1 MEEFCDHLGIT
12 HYDLISLQSAITIS
26 STKSH
31 QEVSS
36 LKDLPKYMLDKI
48 MMLDCTSRKFPQ
60 FSLPTPQPKQ
70 SVFDMLSNIM
80 LDSQDT
86 SDESGQIHPMD
97 VFLFLFIHCKP
108 IFRQTFITQVS
119 KCQLS
124 IPLVTSHV
132 SSQEPTFYLFALKT
146 LYKDY
151 RDADKAGKSFSVTE
165 EKLPIISFLRVGE
178 CGKSQKS
185 EMLNQIIGIPDYFF
199 HGNQLGSVR
208 KRFFLDGTVE
218 IAWLLPKHTQS
229 TQNVSFTEPHV
240 ILNLRGNALNYP
252 NQVKFI
258 SSISTLVYVFVP
270 INECNEILSHN
281 LEEFHKENHHKS
293 VYLLYKGEIST
304 STVTH
309 SIIPE
314 FLQELSETVLF
325 LSKNNIAKDSNNL
338 SLNISLNIQ
347 KHEVMKMSLDMCVP
361 LAERSFILIDTHE
374 PQLSKCQNIA
384 DDIIQK
390 MMKNKYKTEEL
401 KSKPLAAVKEAM
413 LPLQGNCW
421 SEWAEGKRELHKQNK
436 TSEDSESKM
445 KSARKTQCATL
456 QNPSSLLI
464 DILNLCRKF
473 ADAHG
478 EFYDIWDILRND
490 FNYLSKLHLPPL
502 YEEYKKWH
510 RLSYSTEDNEEIPN
524 QEKCKRMLL
533 STAKDIAKSSLGI
546 EHIFRELGQVFEAN
560 LYLKNLNRKQEY
572 NLNRRIDFRVTTLRE
587 IVAKLLLKGHAFE
600 IVDGDINH
608 IAMDWVSSVLESLA
622 LIIGLK
628 KKIFV
633 LSILGTQSTGKSTLL
648 NTMFGANFPVSSGR
662 CTRGIFMQLIPIEE
676 KLRKSLRYDYLI
688 ILDTEGLR
696 APELSINSVHR
707 RDNELATI
715 AVGLGDVTLVNMFGE
730 GHNEVQDILQ
740 ITIFAF
746 IRMKEISSKPRCI
759 FVHQNVQDTH
769 AHTNLISSRSNLVET
784 LDSMTALAARQ
795 ENKSS
800 FYNKFSDVI
809 EFHPETEVFYFPG
822 LFEGE
827 LPLSRVSVSYS
838 DSAAKLRHYLL
849 NCFSNNKKKQFQ
861 YVGEWTEKLKCLWKS
876 VLDENFVFSYRNAL
890 EVASRFELD
899 HRLSAWHSS
908 YIQSLNDWKS
918 SSLNQL
924 FNANYAQVT
933 ETRDMMMSNLND
945 ERLNP
950 TFGFDAQQSIMK
962 YYYEDHK
969 NSEIFCQWK
978 ASTNLYFRNK
988 REMYTSKIEKEF
1000 DVVYTLQKTK
1010 KKMDENFVKS
1020 RKDIIF
1026 KVLTFFNEMK
1036 KKGES
1041 LTDPAQMDD
1050 KFDTIWEQWR
1060 SNIYI
1065 EKPENCNISNDLQN
1079 AILESDVIKPLL
1091 VISDTK
1097 DLLKDP
1103 DLFFAIGS
1111 DEFKHLSVSQ
1121 TNSQSYYFILSDLFK
1136 KVHTTFGLVSKIFSS
1151 KRSDTSQV
1159 GNNQFI
1165 TTCNILIT
1173 ECGRNIN
1180 EYLSSLFRN
1189 ESPYDANS
1197 FHIIIDICYKC
1208 FSKHN
1213 SNQKHNNQNSL
1224 ELSTD
1229 FLFDFIFYN
1238 CCKAIPTLENIQ
1250 QQFISKT
1257 SLDQNLD
1264 LLKQKLKDTF
1274 VQLCEGI
1281 ESENAC
1287 ALQLAQIT
1295 FDGMKDSLADTIPQ
1309 LFFAVFKEDTRF
1321 SAFYCDRASLIL
1333 RILKKLA
1340 RAKRFDDY
1348 ISYITNPINFIT
1360 DFTQKDLIAFSE
1372 KDQVKE
1378 KIKTKLQL
1386 HSKIGSLVSECS
1398 DACPIDDN
1406 PSPESWVHFKEQFH
1420 SQITHKV
1427 RNVTYDDLDVL
1438 DIYRVC
1444 NYDQFSDFYAKQL
1457 RFLTEEFD
1465 WITWITECLEGQVS
1479 SFYKDITETIL
1490 ECEELCPF
1498 CNELCQLSCGTH
1510 EHYCGS
1516 FHRPKGV
1523 NGWHKLETM
1532 EISRN
1537 ECTTSIK
1544 NQSSFWYQDVL
1555 YDYVNY
1561 KEINSRYKSWN
1572 ILANDALD
1580 SKYWRW
1586 VLCQFED
1593 DFVKHYDF
1601 LKNPYISDNWSRFTE
1616 DEVIQNLE
1624 SQNQIHYFRKN

>member
-1 MEEFCDHLGIT
+1 MEEFYNNLGIT

-48 MMLDCTSRKFPQ
+48 MMLDATSRKFPR
-60 FSLPTPQPKQ
+60 FSRPALQQKQ
-70 SVFDMLSNIM
+70 SVFDI

-132 SSQEPTFYLFALKT
+132 STQRPTFYLFALKT

-151 RDADKAGKSFSVTE
+151 LDADKTAKSFSVTE

-208 KRFFLDGTVE
+208 KRLLLDGTVE

-252 NQVKFI
+252 NLIKFI

-281 LEEFHKENHHKS
+281 LKEFHKENHHKS
-293 VYLLYKGEIST
+293 IYLLYKVEIST
-304 STVTH
+304 SLV
-309 SIIPE
+309 SQPIIPTFLHE
-314 FLQELSETVLF
+314 FSETVIF
-325 LSKNNIAKDSNNL
+325 LRKNNLAEDSDNL
-338 SLNISLNIQ
+338 SLNISLNLQ
-347 KHEVMKMSLDMCVP
+347 NHEVMKMSLDECIP
-361 LAERSFILIDTHE
+361 LAERNFIFTDTYE
-374 PQLSKCQNIA
+374 PQLCKCQKIA
-384 DDIIQK
+384 DNIIQK
-390 MMKNKYKTEEL
+390 MMKNKTEEF

-445 KSARKTQCATL
+445 ISSRNTQCATL
-456 QNPSSLLI
+456 QTPSSLLI
-464 DILNLCRKF
+464 DILNLCREF

-478 EFYDIWDILRND
+478 EFYNIWDILRND

-502 YEEYKKWH
+502 YDEYKRWH

-524 QEKCKRMLL
+524 QEQCKQMLL

-560 LYLKNLNRKQEY
+560 LYLIRKQKCNLNR
-572 NLNRRIDFRVTTLRE
+572 NMNFRVTNLRE

-827 LPLSRVSVSYS
+827 PPLSRVSISYS
-838 DSAAKLRHYLL
+838 NSAAKLRHYLL
-849 NCFSNNKKKQFQ
+849 NCFSDDKKEKFQ
-861 YVGEWTEKLKCLWKS
+861 SVGEWTEKLKCLWNS

-908 YIQSLNDWKS
+908 YIQSLNNWKS
-918 SSLNQL
+918 SSLNEL
-924 FNANYAQVT
+924 FNVNYAQIT
-933 ETRDMMMSNLND
+933 QTRDMMMSSLSN
-945 ERLNP
+945 EKLNP
-950 TFGFDAQQSIMK
+950 TIGSDNQQEIMK
-962 YYYEDHK
+962 YYFEDHK
-969 NSEIFCQWK
+969 NFEIFCQWE
-978 ASTNLYFRNK
+978 SNTDLYFRNK
-988 REMYTSKIEKEF
+988 RGMYTNKIEKEF
-1000 DVVYTLQKTK
+1000 DVVYNLQKTK

-1020 RKDIIF
+1020 RKDIIS
-1026 KVLTFFNEMK
+1026 KVLTFFTEMK

-1050 KFDTIWEQWR
+1050 KFNTIWEEWR

-1079 AILESDVIKPLL
+1079 SFLESDVIKPLR

-1103 DLFFAIGS
+1103 GNFIAIGS
-1111 DEFKHLSVSQ
+1111 DAFKHLSFSQ
-1121 TNSQSYYFILSDLFK
+1121 TNDQSYYFILSDLFK
-1136 KVHTTFGLVSKIFSS
+1136 KVHTTFGFVSKIFSS

-1159 GNNQFI
+1159 GNDQFI

-1173 ECGRNIN
+1173 ECERNIN
-1180 EYLSSLFRN
+1180 EYLSSLFKN

-1197 FHIIIDICYKC
+1197 FYIIIDVCYKC
-1208 FSKHN
+1208 FNRHN
-1213 SNQKHNNQNSL
+1213 SNQKYNNHNSL

-1257 SLDQNLD
+1257 SLDQKLD
-1264 LLKQKLKDTF
+1264 QLRQKLRDNF

-1309 LFFAVFKEDTRF
+1309 LFFAVFKEDTKF
-1321 SAFYCDRASLIL
+1321 SAIYSDRASLIL

-1340 RAKRFDDY
+1340 SARKFDDY
-1348 ISYITNPINFIT
+1348 ISYISNPVNFIT
-1360 DFTQKDLIAFSE
+1360 DFTQKDLIAFS
-1372 KDQVKE
+1372 KRDHVKE
-1378 KIKTKLQL
+1378 KIKTKLRL
-1386 HSKIGSLVSECS
+1386 DLKIASFISECS
-1398 DACPIDDN
+1398 DACPIENN
-1406 PSPESWVHFKEQFH
+1406 PSPESWVNFKERFH

-1438 DIYRVC
+1438 DIYRVN
-1444 NYDQFSDFYAKQL
+1444 NYEQFSEFYSKGL

-1465 WITWITECLEGQVS
+1465 WITWITECLEGQVA
-1479 SFYKDITETIL
+1479 SFYKDITDSIL

-1516 FHRPKGV
+1516 FHRPQGV
-1523 NGWHKLETM
+1523 NGWHDRETQK
-1532 EISRN
+1532 IYPI
-1537 ECTTSIK
+1537 ECTTGIK
-1544 NQSSFWYQDVL
+1544 YKYRFWHHDVL

-1561 KEINSRYKSWN
+1561 RDVNSRFKSWN

-1586 VLCQFED
+1586 VICQFED
-1593 DFVKHYDF
+1593 DFVKHYNV
-1601 LKNPYISDNWSRFTE
+1601 LKDPFISDNWGRFTK
-1616 DEVIQNLE
+1616 DEVIQDLE
-1624 SQNQIHYFRKN
+1624 SQYQIHHFRKN

>member
-1 MEEFCDHLGIT
+1 MEEFYDHLDIA

-26 STKSH
+26 STKSY
-31 QEVSS
+31 QVVSS
-36 LKDLPKYMLDKI
+36 LKDLPKYMLDEI
-48 MMLDCTSRKFPQ
+48 MMLDCTSRKFPR
-60 FSLPTPQPKQ
+60 FSRPTPQQEQ
-70 SVFDMLSNIM
+70 SVVDILHYM
-80 LDSQDT
+80 SQDT

-108 IFRQTFITQVS
+108 MFRQTFITQVS

-132 SSQEPTFYLFALKT
+132 SSQKPTFYLFALKT

-151 RDADKAGKSFSVTE
+151 LDADKAGRSFSVTE

-178 CGKSQKS
+178 CGMSQKS

-281 LEEFHKENHHKS
+281 LNNFDNENPQKS
-293 VYLLYKGEIST
+293 VYLLYKGKISS
-304 STVTH
+304 STV
-309 SIIPE
+309 SQPIIPK
-314 FLQELSETVLF
+314 FLKKLSQTVLF
-325 LSKNNIAKDSNNL
+325 LSKNNLAEDSDNL

-347 KHEVMKMSLDMCVP
+347 NHEVTKMSLDDCVP
-361 LAERSFILIDTHE
+361 LAERNCIFTDTHE
-374 PQLSKCQNIA
+374 PQLSKCQKIA
-384 DDIIQK
+384 DNIIQK
-390 MMKNKYKTEEL
+390 MMKNKTDKF

-445 KSARKTQCATL
+445 RSARKAQCATL

-502 YEEYKKWH
+502 YEKYKKWH

-560 LYLKNLNRKQEY
+560 MYLNKKEKY
-572 NLNRRIDFRVTTLRE
+572 NLDRRIDFRVINLRE
-587 IVAKLLLKGHAFE
+587 IVAKLLLEGHAFE

-608 IAMDWVSSVLESLA
+608 IAMDWVSNVLESLA
-622 LIIGLK
+622 LIIGQEK
-628 KKIFV
+628 RIFV

-715 AVGLGDVTLVNMFGE
+715 AVGLGDVTLVNLFGE

-746 IRMKEISSKPRCI
+746 IRMKEISCKPRCI

-784 LDSMTALAARQ
+784 LDSITALAARQ

-800 FYNKFSDVI
+800 FYNEFSDVI

-827 LPLSRVSVSYS
+827 PPLSRVSIGYS
-838 DSAAKLRHYLL
+838 NSAVKLRHYLL
-849 NCFSNNKKKQFQ
+849 NCFSDDKKKQFQ
-861 YVGEWTEKLKCLWKS
+861 SVGEWTEKLKCLWKS

-918 SSLNQL
+918 SSLNEL
-924 FNANYAQVT
+924 FNVNYAQIT
-933 ETRDMMMSNLND
+933 ETRDKMMSSLNN
-945 ERLNP
+945 EKLNP
-950 TFGFDAQQSIMK
+950 TIGFDNQQEIMK
-962 YYYEDHK
+962 YFFEDHEHF
-969 NSEIFCQWK
+969 EIFCQWE
-978 ASTNLYFRNK
+978 ASTDLYFRNK
-988 REMYTSKIEKEF
+988 REMYTNKIGKEF
-1000 DVVYTLQKTK
+1000 DFILQTTK
-1010 KKMDENFVKS
+1010 KKMDENVLKS
-1020 RKDIIF
+1020 RKDIVS

-1041 LTDPAQMDD
+1041 LTDLAQMDD
-1050 KFDTIWEQWR
+1050 KFNTIWEEWR
-1060 SNIYI
+1060 SNIHI
-1065 EKPENCNISNDLQN
+1065 EKPENGNISNDLRN
-1079 AILESDVIKPLL
+1079 AILESDVIKL
-1091 VISDTK
+1091 VISDK
-1097 DLLKDP
+1097 KNLLKDP
-1103 DLFFAIGS
+1103 DKFIAIGS

-1121 TNSQSYYFILSDLFK
+1121 TNSQSYYFILSDLLN
-1136 KVHTTFGLVSKIFSS
+1136 KVHTFGYVSKIFSTEP
-1151 KRSDTSQV
+1151 SDTQV

-1173 ECGRNIN
+1173 ECGRDIN
-1180 EYLSSLFRN
+1180 EYLSSLLKN
-1189 ESPYDANS
+1189 VSPYDANY
-1197 FHIIIDICYKC
+1197 FLIIIDICYKC
-1208 FSKHN
+1208 FNKHN
-1213 SNQKHNNQNSL
+1213 SNQKYNNQNSL

-1257 SLDQNLD
+1257 SLDQKPD
-1264 LLKQKLKDTF
+1264 QLKQILRDNF

-1309 LFFAVFKEDTRF
+1309 LFFAVFKEDTKF
-1321 SAFYCDRASLIL
+1321 SAIYSGRASLIL

-1340 RAKRFDDY
+1340 SARKFDDY
-1348 ISYITNPINFIT
+1348 ISYITNPINFLT
-1360 DFTQKDLIAFSE
+1360 DFTQKDLVAFSE
-1372 KDQVKE
+1372 KVKVKE
-1378 KIKTKLQL
+1378 KIKTKLRL
-1386 HSKIGSLVSECS
+1386 DSTVNSLVSECS
-1398 DACPIDDN
+1398 DACPIENN
-1406 PSPESWVHFKEQFH
+1406 PSPESWVNFKERFH

-1438 DIYRVC
+1438 DIYRVN
-1444 NYDQFSDFYAKQL
+1444 NYDQFSEFYSKGL
-1457 RFLTEEFD
+1457 RSLTEGFD

-1479 SFYKDITETIL
+1479 SFYKDITDSIL

-1523 NGWHKLETM
+1523 KGWREIETQK
-1532 EISRN
+1532 ITPN

-1544 NQSSFWYQDVL
+1544 NQGRFWYHDVL
-1555 YDYVNY
+1555 YSYVNY
-1561 KEINSRYKSWN
+1561 RDVNSRFKSWK

-1593 DFVKHYDF
+1593 DFVKHYNVQKHPF
-1601 LKNPYISDNWSRFTE
+1601 ISDNWSRFTE
-1616 DEVIQNLE
+1616 DEVIRDLE
-1624 SQNQIHYFRKN
+1624 SQYQIHSFPKN

>member
-1 MEEFCDHLGIT
+1 MEEFYNNLGIT
-12 HYDLISLQSAITIS
+12 HYDLISLQNAITIS
-26 STKSH
+26 STKSY

-48 MMLDCTSRKFPQ
+48 MMLDCTSRTFPQ
-60 FSLPTPQPKQ
+60 FSRSTPQRKK
-70 SVFDMLSNIM
+70 SVFDM

-86 SDESGQIHPMD
+86 SDESGQVHPMD

-108 IFRQTFITQVS
+108 MFRQTFITQVS

-124 IPLVTSHV
+124 IPLVTSHI
-132 SSQEPTFYLFALKT
+132 SSQRPTFYLFALKT

-151 RDADKAGKSFSVTE
+151 LDADKTAKSFSVTE

-199 HGNQLGSVR
+199 HRNQLGSVR

-218 IAWLLPKHTQS
+218 IAWLLPRHTQS
-229 TQNVSFTEPHV
+229 TQIVSFTEPHV
-240 ILNLRGNALNYP
+240 ILNLRGNAFNYS

-258 SSISTLVYVFVP
+258 SSISSLVYVFVP
-270 INECNEILSHN
+270 INECNKQLSHN
-281 LEEFHKENHHKS
+281 LHEFHKENHHKS

-304 STVTH
+304 STV
-309 SIIPE
+309 SQPIIPE
-314 FLQELSETVLF
+314 FLQEFSETVLF
-325 LSKNNIAKDSNNL
+325 LSKNNLAEDSNNIA
-338 SLNISLNIQ
+338 LNISLNI
-347 KHEVMKMSLDMCVP
+347 KRHEVLKMSLDMCVP
-361 LAERSFILIDTHE
+361 LAKRNSIIIDTHE
-374 PQLSKCQNIA
+374 SQLSKCQKIA
-384 DDIIQK
+384 DNIIQK
-390 MMKNKYKTEEL
+390 MMKNKTEEF

-436 TSEDSESKM
+436 TLQDSESKM
-445 KSARKTQCATL
+445 KSARKTQCKL
-456 QNPSSLLI
+456 VRNPSSLLI

-478 EFYDIWDILRND
+478 EFYDVWDILRND

-502 YEEYKKWH
+502 YDEYKRWH

-524 QEKCKRMLL
+524 QEDCKRMLL

-560 LYLKNLNRKQEY
+560 MYLNKKEKCNLNR
-572 NLNRRIDFRVTTLRE
+572 NMNFRVTTLRE
-587 IVAKLLLKGHAFE
+587 IVAKLLLEGHAFE

-827 LPLSRVSVSYS
+827 PPLSRVSISYS
-838 DSAAKLRHYLL
+838 NNAAKLRHYLL
-849 NCFSNNKKKQFQ
+849 NCSSKNKKKQFQ
-861 YVGEWTEKLKCLWKS
+861 SVGEWTEKLKCLWNS

-918 SSLNQL
+918 SSLNEL
-924 FNANYAQVT
+924 FNVNYAQVT
-933 ETRDMMMSNLND
+933 ETRDKMMLSLNN
-945 ERLNP
+945 EKMNP
-950 TFGFDAQQSIMK
+950 TFGFDNQQEILK
-962 YYYEDHK
+962 YCFEDHK
-969 NSEIFCQWK
+969 NFEIFCQWQ
-978 ASTNLYFRNK
+978 SNTDLYFENK
-988 REMYTSKIEKEF
+988 REMYTNKIEKEF
-1000 DVVYTLQKTK
+1000 DVVYNLQKTK

-1020 RKDIIF
+1020 RKDIIS
-1026 KVLTFFNEMK
+1026 KVLTFFTEMK

-1041 LTDPAQMDD
+1041 LTDPAQMDE
-1050 KFDTIWEQWR
+1050 KFNTIWEEWR

-1065 EKPENCNISNDLQN
+1065 EKPESCNISNDLQN
-1079 AILESDVIKPLL
+1079 AFLESDVIKPLRVL
-1091 VISDTK
+1091 SDKK

-1103 DLFFAIGS
+1103 DNFIAVGS

-1121 TNSQSYYFILSDLFK
+1121 TNPQSYYFILSDLLK
-1136 KVHTTFGLVSKIFSS
+1136 KVHTTFGLVSKIFSP
-1151 KRSDTSQV
+1151 KRSDTQD
-1159 GNNQFI
+1159 GNSQFI

-1173 ECGRNIN
+1173 ECDRNIN
-1180 EYLSSLFRN
+1180 EYLSSLLKN

-1208 FSKHN
+1208 FKKHN
-1213 SNQKHNNQNSL
+1213 SNQKTNNQNSL

-1257 SLDQNLD
+1257 SLDQKLD
-1264 LLKQKLKDTF
+1264 QLKQKLRDNF
-1274 VQLCEGI
+1274 VKLCKGI

-1309 LFFAVFKEDTRF
+1309 LFFAVFKEDTKF
-1321 SAFYCDRASLIL
+1321 SAIYSDRASLIL

-1340 RAKRFDDY
+1340 SARKFDDY
-1348 ISYITNPINFIT
+1348 ISYISNPINFLT
-1360 DFTQKDLIAFSE
+1360 DFTQKDLIAFSQ
-1372 KDQVKE
+1372 KDHIKE

-1386 HSKIGSLVSECS
+1386 DLKIDSLVSECS

-1406 PSPESWVHFKEQFH
+1406 PSPESWVNFKKQFH

-1444 NYDQFSDFYAKQL
+1444 NYDHFSEFYSKGLQL
-1457 RFLTEEFD
+1457 LTEEFD

-1479 SFYKDITETIL
+1479 SFYKDITDTIL
-1490 ECEELCPF
+1490 ECEQLCPF

-1510 EHYCGS
+1510 DHYCGS
-1516 FHRPKGV
+1516 FHRPQGV
-1523 NGWHKLETM
+1523 NGWRDREAQKITP
-1532 EISRN
+1532 I
-1537 ECTTSIK
+1537 ECTTGIK
-1544 NQSSFWYQDVL
+1544 HKYRFWYHDVL

-1561 KEINSRYKSWN
+1561 RDVNSRFKSWN

-1593 DFVKHYDF
+1593 DFVKHYHVQKD
-1601 LKNPYISDNWSRFTE
+1601 PIISDYWSRFTE
-1616 DEVIQNLE
+1616 DEVIQDLE
-1624 SQNQIHYFRKN
+1624 SQYQIHHFRKN